1 MRYLLDT
8 QLVLWTLFEPE
19 RIPSR
24 ILDVLKDRAAI
35 KYVSGVSLWEI
46 SLKYSLGKIILNGL
60 SPDLIQGTIE
70 ETGFRMHSI
79 ENQELSTFFQL
90 PKKEN
95 HRDPFDRLLIWQSI
109 LNDFTLLST
118 DSLFDSYTEDG
129 LKLLQ

>member
-1 MRYLLDT
+1 MRCLLDT

-24 ILDVLKDRAAI
+24 ILDVFKDRAAI
-35 KYVSGVSLWEI
+35 KFVSGVSLWEI
-46 SLKYSLGKIILNGL
+46 SLKYSLGKIILNGF
-60 SPDLIQGTIE
+60 SPDLIQEKIE
-70 ETGFRMHSI
+70 ETGCQMHSI